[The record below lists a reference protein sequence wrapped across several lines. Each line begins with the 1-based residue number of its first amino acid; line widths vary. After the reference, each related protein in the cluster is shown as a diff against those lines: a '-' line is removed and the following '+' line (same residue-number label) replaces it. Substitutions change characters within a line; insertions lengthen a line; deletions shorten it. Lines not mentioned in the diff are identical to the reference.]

1 MDTQRLILFLV
12 FAFSLLVLWEAWQK
26 ELRPPAPANPPTQ
39 GPVPTP
45 SSGAATSTEKSGDAL
60 PTTLAPAGKPRER
73 LRVHMDTMLAEIDTQ
88 GGDIGYLEMLKHK
101 DTVQDTQNFELFGR
115 VQSYAAKS

>member
-12 FAFSLLVLWEAWQK
+12 FSFSLLLLWEAWQK
-26 ELRPPAPANPPTQ
+26 ELRPPAPATAPTQ

-45 SSGAATSTEKSGDAL
+45 STGPATGRSGDAL

-73 LRVHMDTMLAEIDTQ
+73 LRVHTDTMLAEIDTQ
-88 GGDIGYLEMLKHK
+88 GGDIVYLELRQHK
-101 DTVQDTQNFELFGR
+101 DTLHET
-115 VQSYAAKS
+115 K